1 MPPAQAILN
10 DSHTPNSP
18 TLHTSYSCW
27 QCRPTPLG
35 LRAGQAAARGP
46 GGQTPRAHQRRLSSP
61 VGRHGQ
67 GLLSVR
73 YDARSRGLAASAA
86 LWHVVCSRVSGKQLG
101 SYREGV
107 LFIRAPKQHVFCL
120 QEAAAKAPYKCL

>member
-61 VGRHGQ
+61 VVMGANQCR
-67 GLLSVR
+67 LS
-73 YDARSRGLAASAA
+73 SCGTIRGGM
-86 LWHVVCSRVSGKQLG
+86 GK
-101 SYREGV
+101 
-107 LFIRAPKQHVFCL
+107 
-120 QEAAAKAPYKCL
+120 